1 MPSLSSFISSNQYS
15 TESTTNTLVAGM
27 IVGNTYNSG
36 FTFNGISGAAG
47 NDPGGLFGWLIYSR
61 SRTWGNT
68 GSGTPAKGTTLDK
81 YIVYTTP
88 QDFIGDLN
96 PLGGVTACLVSDP
109 GAGGTFGFF
118 QTAGVENNSVRL
130 TPLAAGKDMLFAI
143 NYMAYGGSLVL
154 SGSAAG
160 LDQYII
166 DQQNYFDAVIGQQA
180 GTTLCRWLIDQPYTV
195 GIFPSIAD
203 STGTTGAGF
212 TMANYAILFGSPAYV
227 TGTQV
232 ANRIFNVCGLKTVTD
247 LDTTSLLSTSKI
259 TYTLPAVS
267 DVGGFFTRAL
277 NRNEEYLTVA
287 GIDRATVLNGN
298 VSNSID
304 WFDNLKTVLRNNRV
318 NFFVNFNPKFLG
330 SDVVGATANNSGVVS
345 SDERIG
351 PSRLRSALAQAI
363 NDIALKYLFDVNN
376 AATRAQITSE
386 IDTAIDPF
394 TPYIDS
400 TKTQIIC
407 DASNNTDNSS
417 NLTVQVIIKPILSI
431 DSFIIDITLTQ

>member
-15 TESTTNTLVAGM
+15 TESTTNTLLAGM
-27 IVGNTYNSG
+27 ITGNTYNSG
-36 FTFNGISGAAG
+36 LTFNGLSGAAG

-61 SRTWGNT
+61 SRTWGST
-68 GSGTPAKGTTLDK
+68 GSTVPAKGTTLDK

-96 PLGGVTACLVSDP
+96 SLGGVTACLVSDP
-109 GAGGTFGFF
+109 GAGGTYGFF

-143 NYMAYGGSLVL
+143 NYMAYGGSLIL

-166 DQQNYFDAVIGQQA
+166 DSQNYFDIVIGQQA
-180 GTTLCRWLIDQPYTV
+180 GTTLCQWLIDQPYTV

-203 STGTTGAGF
+203 SSGVTGAGY
-212 TMANYAILFGSPAYV
+212 TMANYTTLFGSSAYV

-277 NRNEEYLTVA
+277 NRNEQYLTVA

-304 WFDNLKTVLRNNRV
+304 WFDDLKTILRNNRV

-330 SDVVGATANNSGVVS
+330 SDVVGATANNSGIVS

-351 PSRLRSALAQAI
+351 PSRLRSALSEAI
-363 NDIALKYLFDVNN
+363 NAIALKYLFDVNN

-394 TPYIDS
+394 TPYIDN

-417 NLTVQVIIKPILSI
+417 SLTIQVIIKPILSI
-431 DSFIIDITLTQ
+431 DSFILNITLTQ

>member
-27 IVGNTYNSG
+27 ITGNTYNSG
-36 FTFNGISGAAG
+36 LTFNGLSGAAG

-96 PLGGVTACLVSDP
+96 SLGGVTACLVSDP

-166 DQQNYFDAVIGQQA
+166 DEQNYLDVVIGQQA
-180 GTTLCRWLIDQPYTV
+180 GTTLCQWLIDQPYTV

-203 STGTTGAGF
+203 SSGATGAGY
-212 TMANYAILFGSPAYV
+212 TMANYATLFGSSAYV

-277 NRNEEYLTVA
+277 NRNEQYLTVA

-351 PSRLRSALAQAI
+351 PSRLRSALSQAI

-386 IDTAIDPF
+386 IDTSIDPF

-417 NLTVQVIIKPILSI
+417 NLTIQVIIKPILSI
-431 DSFIIDITLTQ
+431 DSFVIDITLTQ